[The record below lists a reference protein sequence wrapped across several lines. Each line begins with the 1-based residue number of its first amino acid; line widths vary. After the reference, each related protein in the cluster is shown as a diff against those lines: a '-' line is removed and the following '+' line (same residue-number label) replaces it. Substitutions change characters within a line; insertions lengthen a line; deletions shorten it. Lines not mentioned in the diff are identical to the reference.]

1 MRAGL
6 APYLVVVPRGER
18 ATYRALQVRV
28 TDQGLVEVIWDRR
41 VGDRRQTPT
50 AAGHR
55 RVGERRRPG
64 DDTWTLGFLVA
75 ARHDGVLQPTKT
87 VEKPGPL
94 PVDLAIAGI
103 LPG

>member
-1 MRAGL
+1 MRDGL

-28 TDQGLVEVIWDRR
+28 KDQGLVEVIWDRR
-41 VGDRRQTPT
+41 VVDRRQTPT
-50 AAGHR
+50 AGR
-55 RVGERRRPG
+55 RRLGERRRPG

-75 ARHDGVLQPTKT
+75 ARHDGVLEPTKT
-87 VEKPGPL
+87 VEKPGSP